1 MLNAAIEIAF
11 VLIGAAL
18 ALNVYRLLVGPDTT
32 DRILALDTLGI
43 NSIALLILYGISTA
57 SSAYFEAALLLAL
70 LGFVGTVAL
79 CKYLLRGDISE

>member
-11 VLIGAAL
+11 VLIAVAL
-18 ALNVYRLLVGPDTT
+18 ALNIYRLLVGPDTT

-43 NSIALLILYGISTA
+43 NTIALLVLYGISKNST
-57 SSAYFEAALLLAL
+57 AYFEEALLLAL